1 MHVLSTQLGFT
12 KEQVI
17 EFGKITGDSGPVH
30 SIDMIVQGGLI
41 ISCLPKILNDIMTRD
56 NLHAGYTHSVSMILE
71 ARFRNKLPADKLVT
85 VEFTYEDP
93 AKLISKLN
101 WRVYS
106 ENTEYCFGK
115 WVIYKSKH

>member
-1 MHVLSTQLGFT
+1 MRVLSTQLQFS

-30 SIDMIVQGGLI
+30 SIDLMVQGGLI

-56 NLHAGYTHSVSMILE
+56 NLHEGYTHSVSMILE
-71 ARFRNKLPADKLVT
+71 AKFRTKLPADKLVT
-85 VEFTYEDP
+85 VDFTYEDP

-106 ENTEYCFGK
+106 SDIEYCFGK